1 MSSSATL
8 RQLSRLAA
16 RGLVVLLTLVALS
29 ACSPEAS
36 RTRGGGPGG
45 DVGNR
50 ATEVQ
55 LHPGGP
61 KIIYYN
67 TPKEGDASQLAGM
80 PVE

>member
-16 RGLVVLLTLVALS
+16 RGLVVLLILVALG

-55 LHPGGP
+55 LRPNGP
-61 KIIYYN
+61 TSIYYM
-67 TPKEGDASQLAGM
+67 TPREGPASELAGM